1 VTPVPSHLDFENRI
15 GYFELSFG
23 FDLQKTDGSAR
34 AGLIRTD
41 HGVIET
47 PVFLPIGTQGTV
59 KSIEPRELDEIGAE
73 IVLGNTYH
81 LSLRPGEEILKQ
93 AGGLHRFIGWKKP
106 ILTDSGGFQVFS
118 LEGLREVS
126 EAGVRFQSHLDGS
139 LLFFS
144 PERVIE
150 LERSIGA
157 DIIMVLDE
165 CSPNPCAYEHARE
178 AMQRT
183 IRWAEQS
190 VTTFA
195 ERPELYG
202 YGQVMFGIVQGST
215 YTDLREECLQ
225 KLVEMD
231 FSGYAI
237 GGLAVGETENDMYEI
252 SQYCTERLPAEKPRY
267 LMGVG
272 TPENLLESIER
283 GCDMF
288 DCVLPTRNGRNG
300 MAFTGKGRL
309 TLKNSGFKDDFQPLD
324 AECKCYTCQNFSRAY
339 LRHLFQCKEI
349 LGMQLL
355 TLHNLSFYLTL
366 MLQAREAIRQE
377 RFATWKSAMLQRLN
391 PVPAHLSNQQP
402 SQRRPR
408 HD

>member
-1 VTPVPSHLDFENRI
+1 VSV
-15 GYFELSFG
+15 G

-34 AGLIRTD
+34 AGLIHTD

-59 KSIEPRELDEIGAE
+59 KSIEPRELDEIGTE
-73 IVLGNTYH
+73 IVLGNAYH

-118 LEGLREVS
+118 LDGLREVS
-126 EAGVRFQSHLDGS
+126 EAGVRFQSHIDGS
-139 LLFFS
+139 FHFFS

-157 DIIMVLDE
+157 DIVMVLDE
-165 CSPNPCAYEHARE
+165 CSPNPCAYEHARD

-183 IRWAEQS
+183 IRWAERS
-190 VTTFA
+190 VATFA
-195 ERPELYG
+195 ERPELYE
-202 YGQVMFGIVQGST
+202 YGQALFGIVQGST
-215 YTDLREECLQ
+215 YKDLREECLQ
-225 KLVEMD
+225 RLVEMD

-237 GGLAVGETENDMYEI
+237 GGLAVGEAENQMYETT
-252 SQYCTERLPAEKPRY
+252 QFCTERLPAQKPRY

-300 MAFTGKGRL
+300 MAFTGEGRL

-355 TLHNLSFYLTL
+355 TLHNLSFYLNL
-366 MLQAREAIRQE
+366 MRQAREAIRE
-377 RFATWKSAMLQRLN
+377 RRFATWKSAILQRLN
-391 PVPAHLSNQQP
+391 PVPTHLSN
-402 SQRRPR
+402 
-408 HD
+408 

>member
-1 VTPVPSHLDFENRI
+1 
-15 GYFELSFG
+15 
-23 FDLQKTDGSAR
+23 LQKTDGSAR
-34 AGLIRTD
+34 AGLIHTD

-59 KSIEPRELDEIGAE
+59 KSIEPRELDEIGTE

-139 LLFFS
+139 SHFFS

-150 LERSIGA
+150 LQRSIGA

-165 CSPNPCAYEHARE
+165 CSCNPCAYEHARD
-178 AMQRT
+178 AMRRT
-183 IRWAEQS
+183 IRWAERS
-190 VTTFA
+190 VTTFV
-195 ERPELYG
+195 ERPELYE

-225 KLVEMD
+225 RLVEMD
-231 FSGYAI
+231 FAGYAI
-237 GGLAVGETENDMYEI
+237 GGLAVGESEDQMYEI
-252 SQYCTERLPAEKPRY
+252 TRLSTEHLPAEKPRY

-300 MAFTGKGRL
+300 MAFTGEGRL
-309 TLKNSGFKDDFQPLD
+309 TLKNSGFKDDFLPLG
-324 AECKCYTCQNFSRAY
+324 ANCRCYTCQNFSRAY

-366 MLQAREAIRQE
+366 MREAREAIRE
-377 RFATWKSAMLQRLN
+377 GRFAAWKSGILERLN
-391 PVPAHLSNQQP
+391 SVPAHLSN
-402 SQRRPR
+402 
-408 HD
+408 

>member
-1 VTPVPSHLDFENRI
+1 V
-15 GYFELSFG
+15 SFG
-23 FDLQKTDGSAR
+23 FDLQETDGSAR
-34 AGLIRTD
+34 VGLIHTD

-59 KSIEPRELDEIGAE
+59 KSIEPRELDEIGVE

-126 EAGVRFQSHLDGS
+126 EDGVRFQSHLDGS
-139 LLFFS
+139 FHFFS

-183 IRWAEQS
+183 IRWAERS
-190 VTTFA
+190 VTAFA
-195 ERPELYG
+195 EKPELYN
-202 YGQVMFGIVQGST
+202 YGQALFGIVQGST
-215 YTDLREECLQ
+215 YTDLREKCLQ
-225 KLVEMD
+225 GLVQMD
-231 FSGYAI
+231 LAGYAI
-237 GGLAVGETENDMYEI
+237 GGLAVGETENQMYEI
-252 SQYCTERLPAEKPRY
+252 TQFCTERLPAEKPRY

-300 MAFTGKGRL
+300 MAFTGEGRL
-309 TLKNSGFKDDFQPLD
+309 TLKNSGFKDNFQPLD
-324 AECKCYTCQNFSRAY
+324 ANCKCYTCQNFSRAY
-339 LRHLFQCKEI
+339 LRHLIQCKEI

-355 TLHNLSFYLTL
+355 TLHNLCFYLTL
-366 MLQAREAIRQE
+366 MREARKAIRE
-377 RFATWKSAMLQRLN
+377 GRFLTWKSAFLERLN
-391 PVPAHLSNQQP
+391 PVPAHLSN
-402 SQRRPR
+402 
-408 HD
+408 

>member
-1 VTPVPSHLDFENRI
+1 VIPVPSHLDFENRI

-34 AGLIRTD
+34 AGLIHTD

-47 PVFLPIGTQGTV
+47 PVFLPIGTQGAV

-93 AGGLHRFIGWKKP
+93 AGGLHRFIGWKRP
-106 ILTDSGGFQVFS
+106 ILADSGGFQVFS

-126 EAGVRFQSHLDGS
+126 EAGVRFQSHIDGS
-139 LLFFS
+139 LHFFS

-165 CSPNPCAYEHARE
+165 CSPNPCAYEYAKS

-183 IRWAEQS
+183 IRWAERS
-190 VTTFA
+190 VTALA
-195 ERPELYG
+195 ERPELYS
-202 YGQVMFGIVQGST
+202 YSQALFGVVQGST

-231 FSGYAI
+231 FAGYAI
-237 GGLAVGETENDMYEI
+237 GGLAVGESENQMYEI
-252 SQYCTERLPAEKPRY
+252 TQFCTERLPAEKPRY

-300 MAFTGKGRL
+300 MAFTGEGRL
-309 TLKNSGFKDDFQPLD
+309 TLKNSRFKDDFQPLD
-324 AECKCYTCQNFSRAY
+324 AECKCYTCQSFSRAY

-349 LGMQLL
+349 LAMQLL

-366 MLQAREAIRQE
+366 MREARKAIRE
-377 RFATWKSAMLQRLN
+377 GRFSAWKSAFLERLN
-391 PVPAHLSNQQP
+391 PIPAHISN
-402 SQRRPR
+402 
-408 HD
+408 

>member
-1 VTPVPSHLDFENRI
+1 VSFE
-15 GYFELSFG
+15 

-81 LSLRPGEEILKQ
+81 LSLRPGEETLKQ

-139 LLFFS
+139 SHFFS

-150 LERSIGA
+150 LERSIGG

-165 CSPNPCAYEHARE
+165 CSPNPCAYEHAMS

-183 IRWAEQS
+183 VRWAERS
-190 VTTFA
+190 ISAFA
-195 ERPELYG
+195 EKSELYN
-202 YGQVMFGIVQGST
+202 YGQAMFGIVQGGT
-215 YTDLREECLQ
+215 YKDLREECLQ
-225 KLVEMD
+225 RLVEMD

-237 GGLAVGETENDMYEI
+237 GGLAVGETEDQMYEI
-252 SQYCTERLPAEKPRY
+252 TQFCTERLPAEKPRY

-300 MAFTGKGRL
+300 MAFTRGGRL

-324 AECKCYTCQNFSRAY
+324 ANCKCYTCQNFSRAY

-366 MLQAREAIRQE
+366 MRETRTAIRE
-377 RFATWKSAMLQRLN
+377 GRFSAWKSTFRERLN
-391 PVPAHLSNQQP
+391 SVPAHLSI
-402 SQRRPR
+402 
-408 HD
+408 